1 MSDKKNVQGVDSG
14 EVAIAKA
21 KDFWQRNSK
30 VISIVFVA
38 VVLLGGGWFAYQ
50 QFVKKPKEQEAAQKM
65 FKAEEYWRMDSLN
78 LALNGDGA
86 NMGLLKVISRY
97 DGTKAANLAKFM
109 AGSAYVKLKDNDKA
123 IKYLKDFDSDS
134 KQVQARAYK
143 LLGDAYGDKGSAAE
157 AFDYYKKAA
166 REFDGD
172 AFSASD
178 ALFSA
183 AYLAQRVLNKPEQAI
198 ELYKELKT
206 KYPRTPAG
214 YTVDTYLAQLGVYD
228 AE

>member
-14 EVAIAKA
+14 EVAVARA

-30 VISIVFVA
+30 VISIVFAA

-50 QFVKKPKEQEAAQKM
+50 NFVKKPKEREAAQKM

-78 LALNGDGA
+78 LALNGDGP
-86 NMGLLKVISRY
+86 NMGLLRVISRY

-123 IKYLKDFDSDS
+123 IKYLKDFDSDA

-143 LLGDAYGDKGSAAE
+143 LLGDAYGDKGNAAE
-157 AFDYYKKAA
+157 AFSYYKKAA
-166 REFDGD
+166 GAFEGD
-172 AFSASD
+172 DYSASD

-183 AYLAQRVLNKPEQAI
+183 AYLAQRVLNKPDQAI
-198 ELYKELKT
+198 ELYKELKN
-206 KYPRTPAG
+206 KYPRTPAAF
-214 YTVDTYLAQLGVYD
+214 TVDTYLAQLGVYD
-228 AE
+228 AQ

>member
-14 EVAIAKA
+14 EVAIARA

-30 VISIVFVA
+30 VISIVFIA

-50 QFVKKPKEQEAAQKM
+50 NFVKKPKEQEASQKM

-78 LALNGDGA
+78 LALNGDGQ

-143 LLGDAYGDKGSAAE
+143 LLGDAYGDKGNAAE

-183 AYLAQRVLNKPEQAI
+183 AYLAQRVLNKPDQAI
-198 ELYKELKT
+198 ELYKELKN
-206 KYPRTPAG
+206 KYPRTPAA

-228 AE
+228 VQ